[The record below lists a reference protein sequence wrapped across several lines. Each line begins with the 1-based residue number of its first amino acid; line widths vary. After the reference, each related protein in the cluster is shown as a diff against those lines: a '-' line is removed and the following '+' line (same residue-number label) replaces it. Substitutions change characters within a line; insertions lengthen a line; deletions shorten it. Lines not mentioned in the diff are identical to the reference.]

1 MPLCLLPTF
10 IDPPCAALIRLPMSF
25 PGKDLVSHA
34 KAPCCL
40 ASIWLWLSRGQ
51 CAQPHHRQ
59 PSRFVLVP
67 ARGQGWGQPGPSS
80 WQERGQPVARS
91 RCSRR
96 QIDALN
102 YLAREHEAAATATP
116 CTGDMGPHS
125 HLGMGPPHPVQM
137 GWPGTHCRAAGTLH
151 LPGGASGTPLGGG
164 CRWHRAPHPPQHL
177 SMLCWLCQAVPRWCH
192 WHHLHCPLPGTQIP
206 ALWHH
211 LAGSMGLGR
220 LQRAE
225 GPPVFS
231 VVSAKLPRLRRAL
244 SHGHPH
250 PRPQPLSQAFY
261 KKCIIKTTPHHH
273 SRPA

>member
-1 MPLCLLPTF
+1 MKQLQQQ
-10 IDPPCAALIRLPMSF
+10 
-25 PGKDLVSHA
+25 H
-34 KAPCCL
+34 
-40 ASIWLWLSRGQ
+40 
-51 CAQPHHRQ
+51 
-59 PSRFVLVP
+59 P
-67 ARGQGWGQPGPSS
+67 ARGTWGHTHTWAWDPPTQSRWGGQAPTAELQG
-80 WQERGQPVARS
+80 
-91 RCSRR
+91 
-96 QIDALN
+96 
-102 YLAREHEAAATATP
+102 H
-116 CTGDMGPHS
+116 CT
-125 HLGMGPPHPVQM
+125 
-137 GWPGTHCRAAGTLH
+137 C
-151 LPGGASGTPLGGG
+151 LGGPL
-164 CRWHRAPHPPQHL
+164 APPWVVGAGGTGHPTPPQHL